1 MKTSKIDLEKL
12 VKLIRGYGHRMVVG
26 INDGEYNW
34 IPSNTKGRSIHSY
47 FRHILNAEIF
57 WLLKMGYSNL
67 GYYGPDVQLEKLI
80 QGFEAMEDYLLNAIK
95 EASEEQMEITQHIL
109 KKEETIQT
117 GTLGWMIWR
126 TSMHAVHHFA
136 QIAYIRNA
144 LENPPIEEDNYSWS
158 KVMDSIVLLKLGI
171 Q

>member
-1 MKTSKIDLEKL
+1 
-12 VKLIRGYGHRMVVG
+12 MVVG
-26 INDGEYNW
+26 LSDGEFNW
-34 IPSNTKGRSIHSY
+34 IPSKTKGRSIHSY

-67 GYYGPDVQLEKLI
+67 DYFGHDIQLEKLFL
-80 QGFEAMEDYLLNAIK
+80 GFEAMEDYLLGAIR

-109 KKEETIQT
+109 ENEETIQT

-126 TSMHAVHHFA
+126 TSMHALHHFA
-136 QIAYIRNA
+136 QIAYIRHA
-144 LENPPIEEDNYSWS
+144 LENPPAEDDNYNWS
-158 KVMDSIVLLKLGI
+158 KVMDSIVLLKLEI

>member
-1 MKTSKIDLEKL
+1 MKTSKIELEKL
-12 VKLIRGYGHRMVVG
+12 VGLIRGYGNRMVTG
-26 INDGEYNW
+26 LSDTEFTW
-34 IPSNTKGRSIHSY
+34 IPSNTKGRTIHSY
-47 FRHILNAEIF
+47 FRHIINAEIF

-67 GYYGPDVQLEKLI
+67 DYYGPDVQLKKLI

-95 EASEEQMEITQHIL
+95 EASKEQMEITLHIL
-109 KKEETIQT
+109 ENEETIQT

-126 TSMHAVHHFA
+126 TSMHAIHHFA
-136 QIAYIRNA
+136 QIAYIRHA
-144 LENPPIEEDNYSWS
+144 LENPPVEDDNYSWS

>member
-1 MKTSKIDLEKL
+1 MKTSKVDLEKL
-12 VKLIRGYGHRMVVG
+12 VKLIRGYGHRMVTG
-26 INDGEYNW
+26 LSDSEFTW
-34 IPSNTKGRSIHSY
+34 IPSNTKGRTIHSY
-47 FRHILNAEIF
+47 FRHIINAEIF

-67 GYYGPDVQLEKLI
+67 DYFGPDVQLEKLI
-80 QGFEAMEDYLLNAIK
+80 QGFEAIEDCLLNAIK
-95 EASEEQMEITQHIL
+95 DASKEQMEITQHIL
-109 KKEETIQT
+109 EKEETIQT

-136 QIAYIRNA
+136 QIAYIRHA
-144 LENPPIEEDNYSWS
+144 LENPPVEEDNYNWS